1 MRVNKI
7 NKLYSEYPSEEIVVR
22 AKDIA
27 PIIDVINEI
36 APVGGT
42 LTVGNGS
49 TSSPSITGTGII

>member
-36 APVGGT
+36 APVEGT
-42 LTVGNGS
+42 LAVGNGS
-49 TSSPSITGTGII
+49 TSSLKFLII

>member
-27 PIIDVINEI
+27 PIIDVLLLHVHQLYLNK
-36 APVGGT
+36 
-42 LTVGNGS
+42 N
-49 TSSPSITGTGII
+49 